1 MGKAFKKQIK
11 TIEYQVKKQV
21 DTLETLKRK
30 EQTKAITYKSNDDG
44 DDSTPITKE
53 IYDEVSE
60 ERMDE
65 ILKMSREIN
74 YSSLVYDFKVPT
86 PSIYFS
92 IFRGPMYNYNQLK
105 NGEKTLQQ
113 VEKEQKTSKK
123 DLNEIASGNPKH
135 KTEKWSYTIKKRYKS
150 LWLGTKNY

>member
-30 EQTKAITYKSNDDG
+30 EQAKAITYKSNDDG

-53 IYDEVSE
+53 IYDEVLE

-74 YSSLVYDFKVPT
+74 YSNLVYDFKGPT
-86 PSIYFS
+86 PSINFA
-92 IFRGPMYNYNQLK
+92 IFRVPMYTYN
-105 NGEKTLQQ
+105 
-113 VEKEQKTSKK
+113 
-123 DLNEIASGNPKH
+123 
-135 KTEKWSYTIKKRYKS
+135 
-150 LWLGTKNY
+150 